1 VRLLAAAAALVLAAC
16 AHTPD
21 LPLRPDPSPP
31 PGSTTEVITARDGT
45 QLLARHW
52 VPTQTQRGVLVIM
65 HGLKDHS
72 ARYADFAR
80 EAAGRGYAV
89 YAFDLRGHGR
99 SAGPRVA
106 PDDWNDYVDD
116 LDRFLALVQA
126 REPGSP
132 IFLFGH
138 SMGGAI
144 AARTAEVHQPRL
156 AGLILSGPALAIDA
170 PPLLIPF
177 TRIAP
182 PDFPALKLDN
192 RDFSSDPSAAAAMA
206 RDPLISQPPGP
217 ASTAAGL
224 VEGIHQ
230 IWTHIDHLTMPLLA
244 LHGTADR
251 LTAPAGS
258 RMLVDTAPAADKSL
272 HIYNGLFHDLIHE
285 PKGAE
290 VRADILA
297 WLDAHTGGPAITA
310 PPRYEGP
317 LAGEPRG
324 WTQAIELALGASH
337 SLDDSNNH
345 FSGDV
350 AVALARPRPVG
361 WHGAFTARRID
372 THSMLELRP
381 IGIALRVGGAAI
393 GVSGG
398 GSWFA
403 GSGTSQFGAAAG
415 LWYEQPLGPI
425 HFGLR
430 ADYERT
436 FETGGHNFGLLLGSV
451 RLGGDRSYWPH
462 TTAGVGPIIS
472 GGYECAFDDICSV
485 VALVGIE
492 LYGAD

>member
-1 VRLLAAAAALVLAAC
+1 VKWVPVLALAAC

-31 PGSTTEVITARDGT
+31 PGSTAEILSAGDGT
-45 QLLARHW
+45 KLLARHW
-52 VPTQTQRGVLVIM
+52 GPTQTQRGVLVIM

-72 ARYADFAR
+72 ARYADFAH
-80 EAAGRGYAV
+80 EAAGRGYSV

-99 SAGPRVA
+99 SAGPRVD
-106 PDDWNDYVDD
+106 PDDWNDYVED
-116 LDRFLALVQA
+116 LDSFLALVEA

-144 AARTAEVHQPRL
+144 AARTAEIHRPQL
-156 AGLILSGPALAIDA
+156 EGLILSGPALAIDA

-182 PDFPALKLDN
+182 PRFPALELDN
-192 RDFSSDPSAAAAMA
+192 HDFSSDPAAAEAMD

-224 VEGIHQ
+224 VEGMHQ
-230 IWTHIDHLTMPLLA
+230 IWTHVDRLTMPLLA

-258 RMLVDTAPAADKSL
+258 RLLVDTAPASDKAL
-272 HIYNGLFHDLIHE
+272 HIYKGLFHDLVHE
-285 PKGAE
+285 PRGAE
-290 VRADILA
+290 VRGDILA
-297 WLDAHTGGPAITA
+297 WLDAHTGGPAVAA
-310 PPRYEGP
+310 PPRYAGA
-317 LAGEPRG
+317 LAGDPHG
-324 WTQAIELALGASH
+324 WTQAVELGLGLSRG
-337 SLDDSNNH
+337 LDDSQKD
-345 FSGDV
+345 FGGDF
-350 AVALARPRPVG
+350 AVALARPQPIG
-361 WHGAFTARRID
+361 WHGAFTARRVHG
-372 THSMLELRP
+372 HSVVELRP
-381 IGIALRVGGAAI
+381 LGIALRFGGAAI
-393 GVSGG
+393 GVS
-398 GSWFA
+398 A
-403 GSGTSQFGAAAG
+403 GASYLAAGFGAAAG
-415 LWYEQPLGPI
+415 LWYEQPAGPL
-425 HFGLR
+425 HLGLR
-430 ADYERT
+430 ADYERNLQ
-436 FETGGHNFGLLLGSV
+436 GVGHNFGMLLGSV

-462 TTAGVGPIIS
+462 TIAGVGPVIS